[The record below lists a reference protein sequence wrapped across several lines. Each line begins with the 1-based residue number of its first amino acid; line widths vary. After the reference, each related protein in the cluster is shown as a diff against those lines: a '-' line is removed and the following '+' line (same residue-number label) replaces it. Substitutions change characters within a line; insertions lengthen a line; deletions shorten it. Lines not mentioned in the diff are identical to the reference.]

1 MLNMFEEEYEA
12 MEKSAHGSSI
22 YLLFG
27 LVLWN
32 IASGGFLAGPLS
44 GHFITYS
51 RPGSIFIYLLL
62 LSAMSVGGALGNE
75 PFGSHRYDGA
85 AKIERL

>member
-1 MLNMFEEEYEA
+1 MLNMFEEEVMRLWKRSLMA
-12 MEKSAHGSSI
+12 SSI

-27 LVLWN
+27 LVLTWN
-32 IASGGFLAGPLS
+32 FIASGGFLAGPLS

-62 LSAMSVGGALGNE
+62 LSTFSVGGALSNIW
-75 PFGSHRYDGA
+75 SNH
-85 AKIERL
+85 